1 MFVTISLIYVTIFFD
16 NIITDKFDVIVY
28 ILTDAELIIDCHDK
42 ILGINEDWFNFDFHA
57 LNQHQPLNELILSKN
72 NMTLLP
78 INELRNLNHLKRL
91 DLSQNQLDNT
101 HSEILKTLINLEDL
115 NYSHNLLWSFDISIL
130 NINLSKLNLSHNRIN
145 NLEKSSENT
154 TVVLKVLD
162 VSHNNI
168 TDLVP

>member
-1 MFVTISLIYVTIFFD
+1 MSVIHLIHITIFSE
-16 NIITDKFDVIVY
+16 NITDKFYDIVY

-42 ILGINEDWFNFDFHA
+42 KLGINEYWFNFDFHV
-57 LNQHQPLNELILSKN
+57 LNQRQSLNELILSKN
-72 NMTLLP
+72 HMTLLP
-78 INELRNLNHLKRL
+78 INELRNLSLKRL
-91 DLSQNQLDNT
+91 DLSQNQLDNM

-130 NINLSKLNLSHNRIN
+130 NTNLSKLNLSHNRIN

-154 TVVLKVLD
+154 TIMLKILD